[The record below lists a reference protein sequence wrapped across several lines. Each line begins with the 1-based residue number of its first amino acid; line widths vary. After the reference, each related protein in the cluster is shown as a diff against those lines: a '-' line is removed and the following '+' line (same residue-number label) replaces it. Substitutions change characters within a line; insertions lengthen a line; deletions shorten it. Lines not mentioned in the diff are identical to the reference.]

1 MTAQTNPSP
10 LGSDPSV
17 AEAVAALRAGR
28 AQEAIDKLQPIAGTP
43 DPRFDVLYTLG
54 MAYAQAGQMD
64 QAAGTLQRAVANQPR
79 HAPALFN
86 LAQVTARL
94 GRMDE
99 ARALLERVLAADP
112 TYEKARQAL
121 QRLGAAAAPAA
132 PAATGP
138 PAAPAG
144 PSAPGTPPGP
154 APLGAA
160 PTPFGPAADTTP
172 LGPAPLGAAPTPF
185 GPAASSAGPA
195 PSGTPPAGTRTGS
208 VACPH
213 CGAANKPGYFA
224 CSLCG
229 KPGEQ
234 TQEAAAPAPAIGL
247 APSLPA
253 SPYAITQ
260 SDPEPEEEE
269 RTPEQEKHDLLV
281 AGGLAGAVFL
291 VFGALNAWKMYAN
304 IASTVAEATKGG
316 GEEAGAAA
324 AGLAFGMVA
333 GLVFIKALVP
343 FIAAMAVFTVM
354 ANLGT
359 MMQRVTAAAVI
370 AAVRVAIDGFFSLV
384 IPPSVYLV
392 LSMVTLGLGPWLVS
406 VIVIYIST
414 LTCIEKILDT
424 NLEYSHNVAM
434 AVVVATVTAWWIAR
448 LASVVLLGAMAGLA
462 FR

>member
-1 MTAQTNPSP
+1 
-10 LGSDPSV
+10 
-17 AEAVAALRAGR
+17 
-28 AQEAIDKLQPIAGTP
+28 
-43 DPRFDVLYTLG
+43 
-54 MAYAQAGQMD
+54 
-64 QAAGTLQRAVANQPR
+64 
-79 HAPALFN
+79 
-86 LAQVTARL
+86 
-94 GRMDE
+94 
-99 ARALLERVLAADP
+99 
-112 TYEKARQAL
+112 
-121 QRLGAAAAPAA
+121 
-132 PAATGP
+132 
-138 PAAPAG
+138 
-144 PSAPGTPPGP
+144 
-154 APLGAA
+154 
-160 PTPFGPAADTTP
+160 
-172 LGPAPLGAAPTPF
+172 
-185 GPAASSAGPA
+185 
-195 PSGTPPAGTRTGS
+195 
-208 VACPH
+208 
-213 CGAANKPGYFA
+213 
-224 CSLCG
+224 
-229 KPGEQ
+229 
-234 TQEAAAPAPAIGL
+234 
-247 APSLPA
+247 
-253 SPYAITQ
+253 
-260 SDPEPEEEE
+260 
-269 RTPEQEKHDLLV
+269 
-281 AGGLAGAVFL
+281 
-291 VFGALNAWKMYAN
+291 MYAN